1 MRTLNDIITISTQTS
16 TTDVNGDVSVT
27 WSTPVTVR
35 ADVIQTDGARY
46 LKEEELSDRVVYRMI
61 LFDNNYSN
69 NIKIV
74 YNGLTLYPVIP
85 ITKNQGKSL
94 LSEIVII
101 AATKV

>member
-1 MRTLNDIITISTQTS
+1 MRTLNDIITISTQTT
-16 TTDVNGDVSVT
+16 TTDGNGDASLL

-35 ADVIQTDGARY
+35 ADVMQTDGARY

-74 YNGLTLYPVIP
+74 YNGLTLYPVRP